1 MNLESFFQLSVS
13 IFAIVATIFILT
25 LFYWAIVLRIQLKKL
40 IIKLEEISEIAK
52 ITAGKTKDFVQR
64 TIETLEKFRD
74 SILTFEFV
82 RKITTEIISSI
93 KGKPKGEKDG
103 QTN

>member
-13 IFAIVATIFILT
+13 IFAIIATIFILT

-52 ITAGKTKDFVQR
+52 TTAGKTKDFVQR

-93 KGKPKGEKDG
+93 KGKPKGE
-103 QTN
+103 

>member
-1 MNLESFFQLSVS
+1 MSLESFFQLSVS

-25 LFYWAIVLRIQLKKL
+25 LFYWAIILRIQLKKL

-52 ITAGKTKDFVQR
+52 TTAGKTKDFVER

-93 KGKPKGEKDG
+93 KGKPRGE
-103 QTN
+103 